1 MTDGILPW
9 PPSLVNTS
17 GKVFVPGTPQP
28 QGSHKAFVVGGF
40 ARVTESNTKLN
51 PWRTD
56 IHATVRGVTGDG
68 IVFPVEPVA
77 LVLEFV
83 MPRRAAEPKR
93 VTPPHV
99 RKPDG
104 DKLARAIADSLT
116 GLIYRDDSQV
126 TATSWRKRTARIG
139 ETPGA
144 HIEWR
149 HDG

>member
-1 MTDGILPW
+1 MPDLLPW
-9 PPSLVNTS
+9 PASLDPT
-17 GKVFVPGTPQP
+17 GKVFVPGTPVP
-28 QGSHKAFVVGGF
+28 QGSHKAFIVGGY
-40 ARVTESNTKLN
+40 ARITESNKAVN
-51 PWRTD
+51 PWRAD
-56 IHATVRGVTGDG
+56 VHAAVRTVTGNHL
-68 IVFPVEPVA
+68 VFPVEPVA
-77 LVLEFV
+77 LTLLFV
-83 MPRRAAEPKR
+83 MPRRATEPKR

-126 TATSWRKRTARIG
+126 TATTWRKRTASIG
-139 ETPGA
+139 EIPGA

>member
-1 MTDGILPW
+1 MTDGLLPW
-9 PPSLVNTS
+9 PASLST
-17 GKVFVPGTPQP
+17 GRVFVPGTPQP
-28 QGSHKAFVVGGF
+28 QGSHKAFIVGGY
-40 ARVTESNTKLN
+40 AKVTESNTKVN
-51 PWRTD
+51 PWRAD
-56 IHATVRGVTGDG
+56 VHAAVRAITGNH
-68 IVFPVEPVA
+68 IVFPVEPVG
-77 LVLEFV
+77 LVLQFV

-104 DKLARAIADSLT
+104 DKLARAVADSLT

-126 TATSWRKRTARIG
+126 TATTWRKRTALIG

-149 HDG
+149 HDGA